1 MPARVRA
8 LTGATPG
15 RCYGFSMSFR
25 RTSAPWLLTIG
36 AMAPTAPALAAS
48 ASPDAVTV
56 ALVLDTSASIRKDE
70 LERTR
75 ALCVGLLEHLP
86 AGSEAA
92 LFTFDDQ
99 DRLLLPWTTAS
110 SDLQHALSIVRPTGH
125 FTLLYD
131 ALYDASRHLRDAPAR
146 RKALVLL
153 TDGKDEGSTLDL
165 EDGLRAAQDRF
176 PVFTIGVGRVQER
189 ILRRIAKLTGG
200 EYLPIADATSEALR
214 VGILRTAL
222 VPAAAEQAAPPAS
235 PAASGQT
242 QPAAASRTGAT
253 RAQPLA
259 PARRGR
265 LWLGL
270 GALVVL
276 AASVGFV
283 TLRRRARPRCP
294 SCNFEV
300 ASALGP
306 CTYCSAE
313 ANARITEHASVERP
327 QPTLISPPAA
337 RATAMGRSE
346 TMLARLNN
354 TEEFL
359 EKTVTLR
366 EQPVLVITG
375 GPGSGRVFS
384 LSETITS
391 LGRAKANDIVLED
404 ISVSSEHCRIRPENG
419 AFIVHDLKSTN
430 GTYVNERKITHHPLN
445 AGDVLKLGETSLQYR
460 LDHQR
465 AS

>member
-1 MPARVRA
+1 
-8 LTGATPG
+8 
-15 RCYGFSMSFR
+15 MSFPR
-25 RTSAPWLLTIG
+25 RSGALILTFG
-36 AMAPTAPALAAS
+36 AVLASLIQQTPAEAAGS
-48 ASPDAVTV
+48 DALTV
-56 ALVLDTSASIRKDE
+56 ALVLDTSASIRPGE
-70 LERTR
+70 LDKTR
-75 ALCVGLLEHLP
+75 ELCVGILEHLP

-99 DRLLLPWTTAS
+99 DRLLLPWTTSPA
-110 SDLQHALSIVRPTGH
+110 DLRGALAIVRPTGK
-125 FTLLYD
+125 FTMLHD
-131 ALYDASRHLRDAPAR
+131 ALYDASKQLRDAPGA

-165 EDGLRAAQDRF
+165 DDGLRAAQEHF
-176 PVFTIGVGRVQER
+176 PVFTVGVGRVQER
-189 ILRRIAKLTGG
+189 TLRRIAKLTGG
-200 EYLPIADATSEALR
+200 EYLALADATSDALSAGIQKAAPAAEAAS
-214 VGILRTAL
+214 VAAAL
-222 VPAAAEQAAPPAS
+222 PAVPAVPAAPGQAQA
-235 PAASGQT
+235 
-242 QPAAASRTGAT
+242 PAAASARGVRVPSPA
-253 RAQPLA
+253 PA
-259 PARRGR
+259 PARNG

-270 GALVVL
+270 GGGAAAVAIVGLV
-276 AASVGFV
+276 A
-283 TLRRRARPRCP
+283 LRRRARPRCP

-313 ANARITEHASVERP
+313 ANARIAEAAAARRP
-327 QPTLISPPAA
+327 QPTMMMSRAA
-337 RATAMGRSE
+337 VSTPSNGLSE
-346 TMLARLNN
+346 GMLARLNN

-375 GPGSGRVFS
+375 GPGAGRVFS
-384 LSETITS
+384 LSEMATTS

-419 AFIVHDLKSTN
+419 AFVVHDLKSTN
-430 GTYVNERKITHHPLN
+430 GTYVNERKISNHALT

-465 AS
+465 AN